1 MKIRQ
6 TEEAFGQGVTPVRR
20 EVEHL
25 QVPEIVEGRLLN
37 FLDKIVPQ
45 VKVGE
50 VRVRGQAVVRQHSYP
65 VHRHVQDLNFRL
77 QIGGDPLQAQI
88 RATNL
93 NHRVYPAI
101 SASSQRDV
109 LIHDQWGAG
118 ISEHRRIVPHRGN
131 DGEGKH

>member
-65 VHRHVQDLNFRL
+65 VHRHVQDLVKGERE
-77 QIGGDPLQAQI
+77 
-88 RATNL
+88 RE
-93 NHRVYPAI
+93 R
-101 SASSQRDV
+101 
-109 LIHDQWGAG
+109 
-118 ISEHRRIVPHRGN
+118 
-131 DGEGKH
+131 EGKRERKRILIRLKRLRREKKKIYVPKINSLT

>member
-65 VHRHVQDLNFRL
+65 VHRHVQDLVKGERERGGERERKRILIRL
-77 QIGGDPLQAQI
+77 KRL
-88 RATNL
+88 
-93 NHRVYPAI
+93 
-101 SASSQRDV
+101 
-109 LIHDQWGAG
+109 
-118 ISEHRRIVPHRGN
+118 RREKKIYVPKIN
-131 DGEGKH
+131 SLT